1 MIKEKNPNFKG
12 LWARYN
18 KHEIVKINDEFYIR
32 PVEKSDYEIYNIFD
46 VEKELLV
53 DFLKIGKEAL
63 NYADENDIRCD
74 IMSTEP
80 EYQEMVLE
88 FVNKYGL
95 LGELTYHLTN
105 THIVSSGEVYTQGY
119 SKVEKVSANEYIK
132 PYFIGNDEI
141 QQIDFDNGLNEDIIT
156 KVYGRDNPNGQEYA
170 HFNKGEDFSLVFS
183 KSYTEK
189 VAHILLFSRIL
200 YRTFSSV
207 ENSIWTEDNNKK
219 VIYQKYAS
227 GFIPND
233 IAFKFDF
240 NKEKT
245 YLDWEFNS
253 LIQAI
258 EVILAFNET
267 NDRKEVKMCKHCG
280 KPFVAKNL
288 NSDYDSISC
297 RNIANVYRNEIASLS
312 VINNFFKDKESTY
325 KDAISKFII
334 KQIYKDMIYASK
346 SNDLALF
353 RDLNSFLSDCD
364 INDLIEYIGKG
375 NKLLLIIKRIFFAQR
390 IVYIFNYI
398 CRH

>member
-119 SKVEKVSANEYIK
+119 SKVEKMSAGEYIK
-132 PYFIGNDEI
+132 PYFIGNEEI
-141 QQIDFDNGLNEDIIT
+141 QQIDFDNGQNEDIIT

-183 KSYTEK
+183 KLYTEK

-207 ENSIWTEDNNKK
+207 ENSLWTEDNNKK
-219 VIYQKYAS
+219 VNYQKYAS

-297 RNIANVYRNEIASLS
+297 RNVANVYRNRA
-312 VINNFFKDKESTY
+312 K
-325 KDAISKFII
+325 
-334 KQIYKDMIYASK
+334 
-346 SNDLALF
+346 
-353 RDLNSFLSDCD
+353 
-364 INDLIEYIGKG
+364 
-375 NKLLLIIKRIFFAQR
+375 NKKK
-390 IVYIFNYI
+390 
-398 CRH
+398 

>member
-297 RNIANVYRNEIASLS
+297 RNIANVYRNRA
-312 VINNFFKDKESTY
+312 K
-325 KDAISKFII
+325 
-334 KQIYKDMIYASK
+334 
-346 SNDLALF
+346 
-353 RDLNSFLSDCD
+353 
-364 INDLIEYIGKG
+364 
-375 NKLLLIIKRIFFAQR
+375 NKKK
-390 IVYIFNYI
+390 
-398 CRH
+398 